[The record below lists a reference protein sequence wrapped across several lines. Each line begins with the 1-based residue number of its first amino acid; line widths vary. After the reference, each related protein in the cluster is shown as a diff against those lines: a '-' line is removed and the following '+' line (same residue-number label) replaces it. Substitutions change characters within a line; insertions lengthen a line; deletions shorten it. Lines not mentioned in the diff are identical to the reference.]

1 MVDPKIKFGRL
12 GNSLFQYAYIVAQQK
27 KGLIPDWFIQ
37 SPEYFA
43 GAEEEIKK
51 LYSEG
56 VGYLPYVGVHL
67 RVGGNPINPSEPAY
81 MDNPF
86 YTSIIRT
93 GYYIKALEHFP
104 ENEGFKFLVFSD
116 DMDYAKGYFTGGR
129 FGFDDATDP
138 IESFNRLAS
147 CHHHIITN
155 SSYSWWAAYLNSQV
169 DKKVICPSEGS
180 WFADGK
186 VRTKMMPEWTQV
198 EP

>member
-1 MVDPKIKFGRL
+1 MVNPDQIFGRL
-12 GNSLFQYAYIVAQQK
+12 GNRLFQMAHIVAEAK
-27 KGLIPDWFIQ
+27 RGDIPDWFVQ
-37 SPEYFA
+37 DPKYFE
-43 GAEEEIKK
+43 GAEEDIKK

-56 VGYLPYVGVHL
+56 IGYLPYVGVHL

-86 YTSIIRT
+86 YCRLVET
-93 GYYIKALEHFP
+93 GYYIDATNLFP

-147 CHHHIITN
+147 CHHKIIAN
-155 SSYSWWAAYLNSQV
+155 SSYGWWAAYLSNMPDAKIVAPNV
-169 DKKVICPSEGS
+169 DKWYADKVE
-180 WFADGK
+180 
-186 VRTKMMPEWTQV
+186 RTKCPEGWIRI
-198 EP
+198 